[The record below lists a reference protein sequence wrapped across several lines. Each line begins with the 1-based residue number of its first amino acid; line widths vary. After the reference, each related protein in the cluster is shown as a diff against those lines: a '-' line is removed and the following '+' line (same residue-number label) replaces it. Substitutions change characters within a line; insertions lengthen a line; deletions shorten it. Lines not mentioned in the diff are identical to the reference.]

1 MSSNVLNKN
10 GRQQFGSLL
19 QPHLGKR
26 VAKVNCAAIEFA
38 NSRECDN
45 LWPMTAFEPINVPHA
60 AKLRAQDFLL
70 LNDAGAFAN
79 YAKSELIEGEI
90 WVVNAVYTQH
100 AKTLARLTTLLT
112 NAVEGAGLA
121 LEVYTNLSTNLSDDS
136 LPEPDIVLA
145 DDHESGAMPL
155 AKVKLLIE
163 VSDSTL
169 DIDLGR
175 KADLYARHGIPEY
188 WVVDIE
194 GKRVLL
200 HSGPGDGGYQVC
212 DEMAFGA
219 PLAAVTIA
227 GLVVE
232 TGRLG

>member
-1 MSSNVLNKN
+1 
-10 GRQQFGSLL
+10 
-19 QPHLGKR
+19 
-26 VAKVNCAAIEFA
+26 
-38 NSRECDN
+38 
-45 LWPMTAFEPINVPHA
+45 MTAFEPINVPHA
-60 AKLRAQDFLL
+60 AKLRVRDFLL

-112 NAVEGAGLA
+112 NTVERAGLK

-145 DDHESGAMPL
+145 DDHDSGAMPL

-175 KADLYARHGIPEY
+175 KANLYARHGIPEY
-188 WVVDIE
+188 WVVDVD
-194 GKRVLL
+194 GKRILR
-200 HSGPGDGGYQVC
+200 HSGPRDDGYQVC
-212 DEMAFGA
+212 DEVAFGA
-219 PLAAVTIA
+219 PLEATTIA